1 MYTKRIQESRS
12 HHIEGVLK
20 LKSYNNA
27 FSEDHFITFAID
39 LQACKIIKL
48 TLCCIELKTEWM
60 IMTYT
65 SCWISRPLNYY

>member
-48 TLCCIELKTEWM
+48 TLCCIEFKTE
-60 IMTYT
+60 
-65 SCWISRPLNYY
+65 